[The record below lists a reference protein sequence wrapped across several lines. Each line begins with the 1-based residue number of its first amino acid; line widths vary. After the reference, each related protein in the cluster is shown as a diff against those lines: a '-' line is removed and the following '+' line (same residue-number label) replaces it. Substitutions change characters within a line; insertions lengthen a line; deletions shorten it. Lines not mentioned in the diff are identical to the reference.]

1 MVLYNHWFLDTVF
14 MTSNDEI
21 RDIHVEQL
29 YIFLSP
35 RLNIPKDNIYI
46 SQSINGYFK
55 NYRDMC

>member
-1 MVLYNHWFLDTVF
+1 